1 MTFSEVLYKEDR
13 GMKKR
18 VKTTPATALILCN
31 GKSPSQQLVRE
42 CLRTKPFVVCA
53 DGGANV
59 AARLGIRPD
68 LIIGDCDSVMPK
80 TRKQFA
86 SVPLLQITDQENTDL
101 EKALDYLLKKKIRS
115 IVVLGATGNRAD
127 HAFAN
132 LSILAKYRKKLYL
145 SFRDDDGEIFAIPE
159 RWSGEV
165 GMGTIISL
173 LPLGKCSGI
182 TTTGLKFPLKNESLE
197 PGVREGLSNMSVEDD
212 VGVRVR
218 AGCLLLFVGHREYR

>member
-1 MTFSEVLYKEDR
+1 M
-13 GMKKR
+13 
-18 VKTTPATALILCN
+18 AALIFCN
-31 GKSPSQQLVRE
+31 GKPPSQQLAHE
-42 CLRTKPFVVCA
+42 CLRSKPFVVCA

-80 TRKQFA
+80 TRGQFA
-86 SVPLLQITDQENTDL
+86 SVPLLQISDQENSDL
-101 EKALDYLLKKKIRS
+101 EKALDYVLNRKIRS
-115 IVVLGATGNRAD
+115 VMVLGATGKRAD

-132 LSILAKYRKKLYL
+132 LSILAKYRKKLDVR
-145 SFRDDDGEIFAIPE
+145 FRDDDGEIFAIPK

-165 GMGTIISL
+165 GRETIISL

-182 TTTGLKFPLKNESLE
+182 TTKGLKFPLKNESLQ
-197 PGVREGLSNMSVEDD
+197 PGVREGVSNVSVEET
-212 VGVRVR
+212 VSVRVR